1 MWQNS
6 LLVLIEHTCKG
17 GEILA
22 IRDISSLRRH
32 LQWAIEL
39 EHATIPPYLV
49 ALYSIK
55 EDCNH
60 EATEILRSIVME
72 EMLHMTLAANVL
84 NAVGGS
90 PRLDTPEFIPD
101 YPAYLPHSNH
111 AFLVPL
117 AGFSRETIGILMQI
131 ERPEAAN
138 APAEDDHYETIA
150 QFYEAIVEGLKHLS
164 AEIGNDNLFCG
175 DPRRQVCSD
184 ATVYGGS
191 GRIIAVTGL
200 DAALEALSEIMHQG
214 EGLDYGTIWDGDR
227 NMFDHTRNEVGHYFR
242 LHEILE
248 GRRYQKGDTAR
259 SGPSGESFEVDW
271 KGVYKP
277 AYNPRIADHPAAS
290 EAAVRMRRFS
300 REYSEILR
308 LLEQG
313 FNGDP
318 LSIRR
323 SVGAMYDLKQAALEL
338 MRLPGGDGDATVGIS
353 FEYQSADT
361 AMPDEEI
368 FCIRI
373 LADGPYA
380 IQGAVPLLRK
390 SIVRSRGGEALA
402 WRKHDSI
409 DTLPDY
415 ALCRCGAS
423 AIKPFC
429 DGSHATIGFDG
440 AETAPTSLSAERQ
453 KSYPGEGMVMSDE
466 RPLCIHAGFCSNRAT
481 DAWKLSSETADVQ
494 KRTELIAMIEHCP
507 SGALTCRLEVS
518 GAGEAAPYVSVE
530 QHLAQSIGVIPNG
543 PLWVTGGIPVL
554 RSDGVPYE
562 VRNRVTLCRCGHSKN
577 KPFCDGAH
585 AEVGFKG

>member
-1 MWQNS
+1 M
-6 LLVLIEHTCKG
+6 
-17 GEILA
+17 A
-22 IRDISSLRRH
+22 IRDLSSLRRH

-55 EDCNH
+55 EGCNQ
-60 EATEILRSIVME
+60 EAAEILRSIVME

-90 PRLDTPEFIPD
+90 PRLDAPHFIPD
-101 YPAYLPHSNH
+101 YPAYLPHSDH

-117 AGFSRETIGILMQI
+117 AGFSKATIGTLMQI

-138 APAEDDHYETIA
+138 ASAEDDHYETIA
-150 QFYEAIVEGLKHLS
+150 QFYAAVVEGLQRLS
-164 AEIGNDNLFCG
+164 AEIGNDQLFCG

-184 ATVYGGS
+184 ETVYDGS

-200 DAALEALSEIMHQG
+200 ESSLEALSEIMHQG
-214 EGLDYGTIWDGDR
+214 EGLDYGTIWDGDH
-227 NMFDHTRNEVGHYFR
+227 NMFHPTRNEVGHYFR

-248 GRRYQKGDTAR
+248 GRRYQRGDTAQ
-259 SGPSGESFEVDW
+259 SGPSGEPFEVDW
-271 KGVYKP
+271 NGVYKP
-277 AYNPRIADHPAAS
+277 ANNPRIADHPADS
-290 EAAVRMRRFS
+290 EAAARMRHFC
-300 REYSEILR
+300 REYCGILR
-308 LLEQG
+308 LLERG

-318 LSIRR
+318 HFVRR
-323 SVGAMYDLKQAALEL
+323 SVGAMYELRQAALEL
-338 MRLPGGDGDATVGIS
+338 MRLPGGDGDAAAGIS
-353 FEYQSADT
+353 FEYQPAEAANPADDT
-361 AMPDEEI
+361 

-380 IQGAVPLLRK
+380 VQGAVPLLRK
-390 SIVRSRGGEALA
+390 SIARSRGGESLA
-402 WRKHDSI
+402 WRKHDRI

-440 AETAPTSLSAERQ
+440 AETAPTGPSAGRQ
-453 KSYPGEGMVMSDE
+453 KSYPGEGMMMADE

-481 DAWKLSSETADVQ
+481 DAWKLCGETADVQ

-507 SGALTCRLEVS
+507 SGALTYRLEIS
-518 GAGEAAPYVSVE
+518 GAGNDTSGDDAYESLEP
-530 QHLAQSIGVIPNG
+530 HLAQSIGVIPNG

-554 RSDGVPYE
+554 RADGVPFE

-577 KPFCDGAH
+577 KPFCDGTH
-585 AEVGFKG
+585 AEIGFKG